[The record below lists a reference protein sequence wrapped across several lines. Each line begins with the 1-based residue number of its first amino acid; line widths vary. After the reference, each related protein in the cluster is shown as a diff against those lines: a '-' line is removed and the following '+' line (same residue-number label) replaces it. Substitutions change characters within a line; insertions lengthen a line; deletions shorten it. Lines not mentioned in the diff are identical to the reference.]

1 MLLNILLKKLQ
12 LISIFFVRNFQPELF
27 YLVFSIFDVRN
38 NQKISENFYCIPN
51 YDIFSNQLKTTKSSN
66 KLGYSKNK
74 LMAAN
79 ANGIN
84 SLSKTVFSL
93 DGKKIKNIQTISC
106 TDSQLIKRAHLN
118 NARRAL
124 FKIVDVHEDIFL
136 VARIEKCLDGASV
149 HSSIQPYLSQIQSE
163 NTRIKTAIKLHK
175 KNQQTIK
182 TKLANY
188 RQPFAW
194 AAKQLYRKV
203 SLKSNGQVVS
213 SYELDNNSRFS
224 VYEQEVQGMSD
235 DMLFGYLNDIIASK
249 EKNLSK
255 LVEIPNADLK
265 VFLNDLTLEVSETI
279 SPLCKLNIERFAE
292 SISFATI

>member
-1 MLLNILLKKLQ
+1 MLIIHFKKKIQ
-12 LISIFFVRNFQPELF
+12 LISIFLFVSNIQPELF

-38 NQKISENFYCIPN
+38 SQKISENFYCIPN
-51 YDIFSNQLKTTKSSN
+51 YDIFSNQLKTTKYWN
-66 KLGYSKNK
+66 KLAHNKNK

-79 ANGIN
+79 ANGVN

-93 DGKKIKNIQTISC
+93 DGKHIKNIQTISS
-106 TDSQLIKRAHLN
+106 TDPQLIKRAHLN

-194 AAKQLYRKV
+194 AAKQLYRKI
-203 SLKSNGQVVS
+203 SLKSHGQVVS

-224 VYEQEVQGMSD
+224 VYEQDVQGMSD
-235 DMLFGYLNDIIASK
+235 DMLFGYLNDIITSK

-279 SPLCKLNIERFAE
+279 SPSSKLN
-292 SISFATI
+292 

>member
-1 MLLNILLKKLQ
+1 M
-12 LISIFFVRNFQPELF
+12 
-27 YLVFSIFDVRN
+27 RN

-51 YDIFSNQLKTTKSSN
+51 YDIFSNQLKTSKSSS
-66 KLGYSKNK
+66 KLAYNKNK
-74 LMAAN
+74 LMEAN
-79 ANGIN
+79 ANGVN
-84 SLSKTVFSL
+84 SLSKTLFSL
-93 DGKKIKNIQTISC
+93 DGRTTKNIQAISSV
-106 TDSQLIKRAHLN
+106 DSQLIKRTHLN

-163 NTRIKTAIKLHK
+163 NNRIKTAIKLHK

-203 SLKSNGQVVS
+203 NTKINGQVAP
-213 SYELDNNSRFS
+213 SYELDNSSKFS
-224 VYEQEVQGMSD
+224 VFEQDVQGMSD
-235 DMLFGYLNDIIASK
+235 ETLFGYLNDMITSK

-255 LVEIPNADLK
+255 LVEIPSADLK
-265 VFLNDLTLEVSETI
+265 VILNDLAQEVSETVSQSSKLQRNTRFTAKLY
-279 SPLCKLNIERFAE
+279 SPKGLNQNIQMK
-292 SISFATI
+292 